1 MQPCKLSPY
10 ELQYPLD
17 SPDWRGRLHRYLTMG
32 LRLANRPLVD
42 NEGYATAIVTRS
54 EFGHG
59 TQTVKA
65 SRDDIDVRNYE
76 RYELDL
82 AVDGTAGV
90 IPMSVYA
97 GVNLNGDYETQG
109 RGKTAK
115 RVYNRLTAICLGL
128 GIVKPEELEGVV
140 DLALVDRV
148 QADLLKLEG
157 AKVKF
162 RLGKVE
168 GRNLAVPVP
177 DTIRRVD

>member
-1 MQPCKLSPY
+1 
-10 ELQYPLD
+10 
-17 SPDWRGRLHRYLTMG
+17 MG
-32 LRLANRPLVD
+32 LRLANRPLLD
-42 NEGYATAIVTRS
+42 SGGYATGIVTRS

-59 TQTVKA
+59 QQTVKV
-65 SRDDIDVRNYE
+65 SRDDIDVRSYE

-82 AVDGTAGV
+82 AVDGTTGV

-128 GIVKPEELEGVV
+128 GLVKPEELEGVV
-140 DLALVDRV
+140 DSTLVDRV
-148 QADLLKLEG
+148 QDGLLKLEG

-162 RLGKVE
+162 QLGKVE
-168 GRNLAVPVP
+168 GKNLAIPVP
-177 DTIRRVD
+177 DSIRRVE